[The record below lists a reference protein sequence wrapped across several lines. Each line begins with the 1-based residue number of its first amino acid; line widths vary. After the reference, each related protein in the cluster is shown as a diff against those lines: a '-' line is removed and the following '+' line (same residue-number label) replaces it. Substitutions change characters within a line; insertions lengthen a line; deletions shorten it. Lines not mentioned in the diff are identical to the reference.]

1 MEKYTPFQ
9 DAIIADVKK
18 DKEAEI
24 KILRENNRKMK
35 LEIIE
40 LKQELNSKEKAKLN
54 AYYLP
59 YPRYASGHNRAID
72 MLNRFVIEHL
82 NMYFKITLRPVDT
95 WGNVYF
101 PNEYYNEIKHI
112 DPLNLRETPDFV
124 LLYGV
129 DIKDRQ
135 SKITFKYDD
144 NRRVSREYWL
154 PLKTN
159 QFILFPSTT
168 SYFISKNKSDDIN
181 TVLTI
186 TYADESK

>member
-1 MEKYTPFQ
+1 MKAEFYRQVLSDNT
-9 DAIIADVKK
+9 ITHGLVKMPK
-18 DKEAEI
+18 NFEIDKRSI
-24 KILRENNRKMK
+24 KENIVFTN
-35 LEIIE
+35 LI
-40 LKQELNSKEKAKLN
+40 SKEKAKIN
-54 AYYLP
+54 SYYLP
-59 YPRYASGHNRAID
+59 YPRYAVGHNRAID
-72 MLNRFVIEHL
+72 MLNRFVVEHL
-82 NMYFKITLRPVDT
+82 NMYFKLTLRPVDT

-101 PNEYYNEIKHI
+101 PNDYHNEIRHI

-124 LLYGV
+124 MLYGV

-168 SYFISKNKSDDIN
+168 SYSISKNKSDDIN